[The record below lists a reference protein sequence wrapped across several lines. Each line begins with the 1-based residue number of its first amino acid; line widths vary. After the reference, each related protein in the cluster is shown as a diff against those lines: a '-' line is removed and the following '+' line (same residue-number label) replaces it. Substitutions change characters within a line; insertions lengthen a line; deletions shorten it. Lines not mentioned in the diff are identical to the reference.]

1 MNERNDRRPRVPPSP
16 DNAPAPTPRQR
27 EREKNPKER
36 GGEIRH
42 ILDTGLPP
50 GVRVDE
56 AKDPGSQPP
65 HGTTD
70 DRS

>member
-1 MNERNDRRPRVPPSP
+1 MNERNDRRPRVPTSP
-16 DNAPAPTPRQR
+16 DNAPAPTPQQR
-27 EREKNPKER
+27 KREKNPKER

-65 HGTTD
+65 HGPTD

>member
-1 MNERNDRRPRVPPSP
+1 MKDRNDRRPRVPPSP
-16 DNAPAPTPRQR
+16 NNAPPVTPEQR
-27 EREKNPKER
+27 EQEKNPRER
-36 GGEIRH
+36 GGDVRH

-50 GVRVDE
+50 GVRIDD

-65 HGTTD
+65 HGPAD